1 MGVGAAPAVAAV
13 LTLGVIS
20 ARPLGGGAALV
31 QPAASSVEQVSRM
44 AARLDPAR
52 PATMQDSA
60 IARAIEPIEE
70 QPWLD
75 RAGDALMSLLQPVLE
90 RPVALAIK
98 DILHGRWLGHAL
110 HPVLSDAPIGLWLG
124 SLVADAA
131 GEEAAAGVLSAAGST
146 TAVVTAATGLAD
158 WTGTHGRERRLALM
172 HGLINS
178 AGLTLQ
184 LASLALRVRGRRRSA
199 VALSALGFGVTS
211 AAAYLG
217 GELVF
222 DRGVMVNHDAWT
234 AGPQDWAAVL
244 PAAELDEG
252 RHRRVEVEG
261 RAVLLYREAGQVH
274 ALENACTHA
283 GGPLDEGEVAGGVVT
298 CPWHG
303 SQFRLTTGAVCRGPA
318 TFPQLRLQA
327 REQGGQI
334 EVRGRQG

>member
-1 MGVGAAPAVAAV
+1 
-13 LTLGVIS
+13 
-20 ARPLGGGAALV
+20 
-31 QPAASSVEQVSRM
+31 M
-44 AARLDPAR
+44 ATQLDPAR
-52 PATMQDSA
+52 PATMNASPA
-60 IARAIEPIEE
+60 ARIIEPIEE

-75 RAGDALMSLLQPVLE
+75 RLGDGLMSLLGPLLE
-90 RPVALAIK
+90 RPGALAIK

-110 HPVLSDAPIGLWLG
+110 HPVLSDAPIGLWMG
-124 SLVADAA
+124 ALVADAA
-131 GEEAAAGVLSAAGST
+131 DQDTAAGVLSAAGST
-146 TAVVTAATGLAD
+146 AALATAASGLAD

-178 AGLTLQ
+178 AGLGLQ
-184 LASLALRVRGRRRSA
+184 LASLALRVGGRRRPA
-199 VALSALGFGVTS
+199 VALSALGFGVSS

-234 AGPQDWAAVL
+234 AGPQDWTPVL
-244 PAAELDEG
+244 ASAELAE
-252 RHRRVEVEG
+252 RQHRKVEVDG
-261 RAVLLYREAGQVH
+261 RAVLLYREDGQVH

-283 GGPLDEGEVAGGVVT
+283 GGPLDEGEVQDGVVT

-303 SQFRLTTGAVCRGPA
+303 SQFRLTTGVVCRGPA

-327 REQGGQI
+327 REAGGQI